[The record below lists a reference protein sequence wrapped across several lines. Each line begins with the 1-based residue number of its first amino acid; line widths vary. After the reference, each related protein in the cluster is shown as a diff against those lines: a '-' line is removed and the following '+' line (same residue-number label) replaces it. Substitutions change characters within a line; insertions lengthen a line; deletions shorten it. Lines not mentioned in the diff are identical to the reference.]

1 MANTRYVKEVKRLAK
16 AALEDYL
23 LYSRFSKLSLG
34 KSEEDAVYYQGV
46 AMLHYEDAMRYSEK
60 AAFLICCSTEE
71 IFDEAYQKAVEEFN
85 Q

>member
-1 MANTRYVKEVKRLAK
+1 MADTRYVKEVKRLAK
-16 AALEDYL
+16 EALEDYL

-34 KSEEDAVYYQGV
+34 KSEDDAVYYQEV

-60 AAFLICCSTEE
+60 VAYLTCSSAED
-71 IFDEAYQKAVEEFN
+71 IFNEAYQKAVEDFN